1 MKRKAIITAVSD
13 NMFYDFILLYDSLQI
28 NHAGIEIIVAALEL
42 NDENKGYIN
51 DLNVTVIEISSES
64 ISFFKSFSNICWR
77 QWFKPY
83 FCQII
88 NSDIDLALWIDA
100 DAVVINNLDPL
111 FDKTVES
118 FWVINDYFDPVYCL
132 NDARIY
138 NCLDISLKVGTDK
151 LVLNSG
157 VIGWSPKR
165 DAHVIAKWY
174 EVVKIIIS
182 DIEYT
187 KMVRLFDQGA
197 LLIAVHWLGIT
208 DCVLTNKSWNSNPA
222 HRKKYDVNDYRSNMN
237 IRRHIYD
244 DIKTDNFNATIVHYA
259 GLPKISHLVEEN
271 SVVVSSILKRR
282 NIKCRRY
289 YITGFSNADCILVR
303 DKFIESVGDD
313 SQYNLVINPTN
324 HAQIS
329 KYLRRTDC
337 SLMILYGSILLDLLD
352 YSHKPDGIMLA
363 ISDPMSIIH
372 AVASAKQM
380 TQEEAMHH
388 IKDKCVAICQY
399 SKKASIKLG
408 IVWTDFNAHYGNHM
422 RKAFAHDN
430 VRLLND
436 EKATDRLNKLRPTA
450 LRTHAVTGEVLFWYT
465 GLITDMGIALP
476 SSLMSIV

>member
-13 NMFYDFILLYDSLQI
+13 NMFNDFILLYDSLQI
-28 NHAGIEIIVAALEL
+28 HHAGIEVIVAALEL

-83 FCQII
+83 FCQKI
-88 NSDIDLALWIDA
+88 NADIDLALWIDA
-100 DAVVINNLDPL
+100 DAVVTDDLEPL

-118 FWVINDYFDPVYCL
+118 FWVIKDYFDPVYCL

-138 NCLDISLKVGTDK
+138 DCLEIRLRDGTEK

-165 DAHVIAKWY
+165 DGHIIAKWY

-182 DIEYT
+182 DVEYI

-208 DCVLTNKSWNSNPA
+208 DCVLTNKSWNSNPT
-222 HRKKYDVNDYRSNMN
+222 HRKKYDVDDYRRDIK
-237 IRRHIYD
+237 IRSHIYD

-259 GLPKISHLVEEN
+259 GLPKISHLIEN
-271 SVVVSSILKRR
+271 NSIVVSSILKRR
-282 NIKCRRY
+282 NVKCRRY
-289 YITGFSNADCILVR
+289 YITGFSDADCAMVR

-313 SQYNLVINPTN
+313 SQYNLIFNPTN
-324 HAQIS
+324 QAQIS
-329 KYLRRTDC
+329 KYLLRTDC
-337 SLMILYGSILLDLLD
+337 SLVILYGSKLLDLLD
-352 YSHKPDGIMLA
+352 YSHKPDGIILA
-363 ISDPMSIIH
+363 ISNPISIIH
-372 AVASAKQM
+372 AVASVKQI
-380 TQEEAMHH
+380 TQEEAMCYVRG
-388 IKDKCVAICQY
+388 KCIEISQY
-399 SKKASIKLG
+399 SKRSSIKLG

-436 EKATDRLNKLRPTA
+436 EKAIDRLNKLRPTS
-450 LRTHAVTGEVLFWYT
+450 LRTHAITGEVLRWYT
-465 GLITDMGIALP
+465 SLIAEMGISIP